1 MTIRVDWDTT
11 PGRELLRGKKKIGGK
26 STTRKPAS
34 KKGTKR
40 GRKR

>member
-1 MTIRVDWDTT
+1 MTLRTDWDTL
-11 PGRELLRGKKKIGGK
+11 PNRELLRGKKKRK